1 MNLYETIDTQKMALK
16 NFSPEIFEIPKY
28 ISENLKYPFF
38 DWQKEAFENFLFYE
52 NPKSKLKKTPTHLMF
67 NMATGTGKT
76 LLMASTILYY
86 YNQGYRHFLFF
97 VNQNNIVD
105 KTENNFIDNT
115 HTKYLFKEKIVID
128 DKTVSIKKVDTFSD
142 NPQGIEIKFTS
153 IQKLYNDIHLQ
164 RENQTTLDD
173 LHSKNIVM
181 LADEAHH
188 FNTDTNKKGLAQQE
202 LVPTEI
208 TGTTS
213 DAEIEKKGWEHTVIE
228 LILKKNNSQ
237 FTIHNSPLN
246 KNVLLEFTATI
257 PATEAIAK
265 KYEDK
270 IIYKFGLKE
279 FLQAGYTKEIN
290 LISSTLDKK
299 ERVLQALLFQWYRH
313 KIALKNNITNFKPVV
328 LFRSKTIDES
338 KADYEEF
345 LNWIDTISSNDFDFL
360 KNIANKIA
368 QSKSLYEQG
377 KSRTEQVLSFI
388 ENEKLHFGDVAS
400 WIKQSYQEK
409 NTIITNSKTNKTK
422 KEKTDEETEKL
433 LNSLEDKNNHI
444 RAIFTVDRLTEGWDV
459 LNLFDIVRLYQGQNT
474 GGSTKK
480 TPEATTKEKQLIG
493 RGVRYCPFAF
503 NDKIKNKRKFDDDL
517 KHELR
522 VLEELYYY
530 TYDEESRYISHLKE
544 ELRKDGYIRDDKVI
558 KSFALKKDFQD
569 SKFYKETKI
578 WYNKQIDNPNR
589 KKKTLEDI
597 KKDFFVPYKIK
608 GLEFTEQEIDFEKQE
623 DLQRLNLQEKGLQTI
638 IIKFKDIE
646 KHIVQ
651 KAINT
656 KAKQEN
662 SLFQFEKLKEELE
675 IESIE
680 ELQTDKLADFDVK
693 IIVSKNT
700 SYDDIENSDKLGV
713 VLKFLDNIFAELK
726 DKIAPKIGS
735 EFIAGDF
742 KKFFDEPKMK
752 TIEADADSERIA
764 KELET
769 ENWYVLDSFHGT
781 SEEKELIRFIKETI
795 GNLEQKYKEVYLLRN
810 EEVYKIFDFEQG
822 RGFQPDFILFV
833 KTKDKIDTGVA
844 KTELYYQ
851 IFIEPKGNEYIGD
864 NGTFKTGKEGWK
876 EKFLEEISEKY
887 GFEKVIKAENPNY
900 RLVGLPFFNKDHNSN
915 FKNEYKL
922 VVNE

>member
-1 MNLYETIDTQKMALK
+1 MADTYKIKPQAEMMIKEKAFDYGITK
-16 NFSPEIFEIPKY
+16 PEIPVF
-28 ISENLKYPFF
+28 ISNNLKYSFF
-38 DWQKEAFENFLFYE
+38 DWQKNAFENFLTYQAIKERE
-52 NPKSKLKKTPTHLMF
+52 NPNEPTHLMF
-67 NMATGTGKT
+67 NMATGSGKT
-76 LLMASTILYY
+76 LVMAATMLYY
-86 YNQGYRHFLFF
+86 YKQGYRHFLFF

-105 KTENNFIDNT
+105 KTENNFIDTN
-115 HTKYLFKEKIVID
+115 HTKYLFKEKIIID
-128 DKTVSIKKVDTFSD
+128 DKTVKITKVDNFSD
-142 NPQGIEIKFTS
+142 NPQGIEIKFTT

-188 FNTDTNKKGLAQQE
+188 FNADTKKKSKQPE
-202 LVPTEI
+202 LILTEI
-208 TGTTS
+208 TGLTS
-213 DAEIEKKGWEHTVIE
+213 EADIEKKGWEHTVIE
-228 LILKKNNSQ
+228 LILNKNGKKEK
-237 FTIHNSPLN
+237 N

-257 PATEAIAK
+257 PADDNIAK

-313 KIALKNNITNFKPVV
+313 KIALKNDIANFKPVI

-345 LNWIDTISSNDFDFL
+345 LEWIDTINEGDFDFL
-360 KNIANKIA
+360 ENIANTIA
-368 QSKSLYEQG
+368 QSISLYEQG
-377 KSRTEQVLSFI
+377 KSRTEQVLAFI
-388 ENEKLHFGDVAS
+388 EKETLNFDIVAN
-400 WIKQSYQEK
+400 WIKQSYKE

-422 KEKTDEETEKL
+422 IEKTDEETDKL

-480 TPEATTKEKQLIG
+480 TPEATTREKQLIG

-517 KHELR
+517 NHELR

-544 ELRKDGYIRDDKVI
+544 ELRDDGYIRDDKVI
-558 KSFALKKDFQD
+558 KTFALKQNFQN
-569 SKFYKETKI
+569 SEFYNKTKI

-589 KKKTLEDI
+589 KKKTLKDI
-597 KKDFFVPYKIK
+597 NKDFFVPYKIK

-623 DLQRLNLQEKGLQTI
+623 DIQRLNLQEKGLQTI
-638 IIKFKDIE
+638 SIKFKHIE

-651 KAINT
+651 KAINI

-680 ELQTDKLADFDVK
+680 ELQTDKFLGDFDVK
-693 IIVSKNT
+693 IIVSNNT
-700 SYDDIENSDKLGV
+700 NYDDIENSDKLGLV
-713 VLKFLDNIFAELK
+713 IKFLNNIFAEMK

-735 EFIAGDF
+735 DFITGDF
-742 KKFFDEPKMK
+742 KKFFAEPKTK
-752 TIEADADSERIA
+752 TINTDVDSERFA
-764 KELET
+764 NELEN
-769 ENWYVLDSFHGT
+769 ECWYVLDSFHGT
-781 SEEKELIRFIKETI
+781 SAEKEMINFIKNTI
-795 GNLEQKYKEVYLLRN
+795 GNLEKKYEEIYLLRN
-810 EEVYKIFDFEQG
+810 EEVYKIYDFKTG
-822 RGFQPDFILFV
+822 RGFQPDFLLFL
-833 KTKDKIDTGVA
+833 KHNAHKN
-844 KTELYYQ
+844 LYYQ
-851 IFIEPKGNEYIGD
+851 IFIEVKGEHLVEHD
-864 NGTFKTGKEGWK
+864 KWK
-876 EKFLEEISEKY
+876 EEFLLEINEKY
-887 GFEKVIKAENPNY
+887 GNSNEKVLQAENQ
-900 RLVGLPFFNKDHNSN
+900 LFKLIGLPFFTNEGDQIFRNN
-915 FKNEYKL
+915 FDKILN
-922 VVNE
+922 